1 MRMMKVG
8 VASELSTALLQ
19 KAKANGIDTL
29 VFCRLKSDIDR
40 QLLASFI
47 VHDTSKLSEE
57 GKNFAFTKVETQLS
71 TIEASFPTIF
81 NYRTYALKAAL
92 QKDIY
97 WSLIVNYLNEQKC
110 EELKAPDVSFIHLDA
125 PKDTLAQLLK
135 FCLRLIRP
143 RISVQLNAATDEVK
157 GKIAVRINSI
167 AALPFFGKLLT
178 NLRNENI
185 ICFQTEG
192 FHNQFETAKKLK
204 SSGYPSVLPKL
215 QKIYEISDKFNWIRL
230 IFSEKISFVN
240 LLIDTQNKL
249 KNSVDIFESM
259 ATCGAKGFLLNAGEN
274 EGEGVIAG
282 WVAEKYCIKAF
293 NFMNGTKAKD
303 PINRFTTFQCWFMH
317 DEQMQRMFLSYSNQP
332 KAQLPVVGHLAKD
345 LALEHAYSGTLDAWK
360 DALASKKIIAFF
372 SSIIYNK
379 EREDVGNMLLKVLA
393 NHPDAW
399 IFIRKHPSETGD
411 FKIAHE
417 RCIVLPDFKE
427 KSGLALYDLLQHAS
441 LAISFGST
449 VSLQAS
455 WFTIPSATFEYRDAS
470 LLLYV
475 DQQKVHHFNS
485 VTALEQFVLAALQ
498 NSTKAKHTQKME
510 ESVAQKMCDLI
521 LSKS

>member
-1 MRMMKVG
+1 MRIMKVG
-8 VASELSTALLQ
+8 VASELSTVLLQ
-19 KAKANGIDTL
+19 KATAMGIKTL
-29 VFCRLKSDIDR
+29 VFCRIKSDIDR
-40 QLLASFI
+40 QLLASFST
-47 VHDTSKLSEE
+47 HDTSKLSEE
-57 GKNFAFTKVETQLS
+57 GKNFAFTKVATQL
-71 TIEASFPTIF
+71 TAIEASFPTIF
-81 NYRTYALKAAL
+81 NYRNYTLKAAL

-110 EELKAPDVSFIHLDA
+110 EELKAPGVKFIQLDA
-125 PKDTLAQLLK
+125 PNDKLGQFLK

-143 RISVQLNAATDEVK
+143 RLSMHLNAAAEQVK

-167 AALPFFGKLLT
+167 AALPFFGKLLSS
-178 NLRNENI
+178 LRNENMF
-185 ICFQTEG
+185 CFQTEG
-192 FHNQFETAKKLK
+192 FHNTTEIANTLK
-204 SSGYPSVLPKL
+204 NKGYSYLLLTP
-215 QKIYEISDKFNWIRL
+215 QKSYEISDKLNWIRL

-249 KNSVDIFESM
+249 KNSVDIFESL
-259 ATCGAKGFLLNAGEN
+259 ATNGAKGFLLNAGEN

-282 WVAEKYCIKAF
+282 WVAEKHHIKAF

-303 PINRFTTFQCWFMH
+303 PINRYTTFQCWFMH

-345 LALEHAYSGTLDAWK
+345 LALEHAYSGTLDAWN
-360 DALASKKIIAFF
+360 DALTSKKIISFF

-399 IFIRKHPSETGD
+399 IFIRKHPSESGD

-427 KSGLALYDLLQHAS
+427 KSGLALYDLLQHACM
-441 LAISFGST
+441 AISFGST

-455 WFTIPSATFEYRDAS
+455 WFNIPSATFEYRDAS

-485 VTALEQFVLAALQ
+485 VTALEQFVLAALHGPSKTSI
-498 NSTKAKHTQKME
+498 NHTNE
-510 ESVAQKMCDLI
+510 ELVAQKMTELI
-521 LSKS
+521 LA

>member
-1 MRMMKVG
+1 MKVG

-19 KAKANGIDTL
+19 KAKAKGIETL
-29 VFCRLKSDIDR
+29 VFCRIKSDIDR
-40 QLLASFI
+40 QLLASFAI
-47 VHDTSKLSEE
+47 HDTSKLSEE
-57 GKNFAFTKVETQLS
+57 GKNFAFSKVETQLT
-71 TIEASFPTIF
+71 TIEASFPKLLS
-81 NYRTYALKAAL
+81 YRNYALKAAL

-110 EELKAPDVSFIHLDA
+110 EELKAPGVSFIQLDA
-125 PKDTLAQLLK
+125 PKDKLAQFLK

-143 RISVQLNAATDEVK
+143 RTSMQLNAAIDQVK

-167 AALPFFGKLLT
+167 SALPFFGKLLSS
-178 NLRNENI
+178 LHNENLV
-185 ICFQTEG
+185 CFQTESLNHH
-192 FHNQFETAKKLK
+192 FDTANKLK
-204 SSGYPSVLPKL
+204 NNGYPCLLFEL
-215 QKIYEISDKFNWIRL
+215 QRKYEIGDKFSWLRL
-230 IFSEKISFVN
+230 ILRENIAFVN

-249 KNSVDIFESM
+249 KNSVDIFESL
-259 ATCGAKGFLLNAGEN
+259 AINGAKGFLLNAGEN

-282 WVAEKYCIKAF
+282 WVAEKHRIKAF

-345 LALEHAYSGTLDAWK
+345 LALEHVYSGTLDAWK
-360 DALASKKIIAFF
+360 EALASKKIIAFF

-393 NHPDAW
+393 NQPDVW
-399 IFIRKHPSETGD
+399 ILIRKHPSETGD

-455 WFTIPSATFEYRDAS
+455 WFNIPSATFEYRDAS

-475 DQQKVHHFNS
+475 DQLKVHHFNS
-485 VTALEQFVLAALQ
+485 VTALEQFVLAALK
-498 NSTKAKHTQKME
+498 NSSKVTTFQKGE
-510 ESVAQKMCDLI
+510 ESVAHKMCDII
-521 LSKS
+521 LADA